1 MKPVLT
7 FLTMFL
13 MLGGVAS
20 AEERYSDLLSLNKST
35 NPEATI
41 ELIDKLTLGF
51 NLERGIIQDCENY
64 LKVFKKKRN
73 DKCNKVLSRAKS
85 TNILF
90 EILQSSE
97 FRQNLT
103 SLSKQLDQ
111 KSTNVISANELDIKL
126 KVLMREQKQFF
137 ETSKVVN
144 FLFKNM

>member
-1 MKPVLT
+1 MKPLLT
-7 FLTMFL
+7 FLTLFL

-20 AEERYSDLLSLNKST
+20 AEERYSDLLSLNKSI

-85 TNILF
+85 INILF

-97 FRQNLT
+97 FSQNLI

-126 KVLMREQKQFF
+126 KVLMREQKQLT

>member
-1 MKPVLT
+1 MKFLLT
-7 FLTMFL
+7 FVTLFL

-111 KSTNVISANELDIKL
+111 KSTNVISANELAIKI
-126 KVLMREQKQFF
+126 KVLMREQEQFF
-137 ETSKVVN
+137 ETSKAVN

>member
-1 MKPVLT
+1 MRFLPT
-7 FLTMFL
+7 FVTLFL
-13 MLGGVAS
+13 MLDGLAN

-111 KSTNVISANELDIKL
+111 KSTNVISANELAIKI
-126 KVLMREQKQFF
+126 KVLMREQEQFF
-137 ETSKVVN
+137 ETSKAVN

>member
-1 MKPVLT
+1 MKKVLT
-7 FLTMFL
+7 FVTLFL

-20 AEERYSDLLSLNKST
+20 AEESYSDLLSLNKSI

-111 KSTNVISANELDIKL
+111 KSTNVISANELAIKI
-126 KVLMREQKQFF
+126 KVLMREQEQFF
-137 ETSKVVN
+137 ETSKAVN

>member
-1 MKPVLT
+1 
-7 FLTMFL
+7 MFL

-20 AEERYSDLLSLNKST
+20 AEERYSDLLSLNKSI

-111 KSTNVISANELDIKL
+111 KSTNVISANELAIKI
-126 KVLMREQKQFF
+126 KVLMREQEQFF
-137 ETSKVVN
+137 ETSKAVN